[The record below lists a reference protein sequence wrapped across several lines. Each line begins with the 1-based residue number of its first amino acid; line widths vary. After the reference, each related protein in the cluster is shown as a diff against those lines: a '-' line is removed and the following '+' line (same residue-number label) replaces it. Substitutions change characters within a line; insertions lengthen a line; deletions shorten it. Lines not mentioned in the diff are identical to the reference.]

1 MSAVDVLAE
10 LRARGVKITARP
22 GGKLGLRGP
31 ARVVA
36 ELRDE
41 VRAHKAEL
49 VAFLHESSRTGAAE
63 RDDGQA
69 ERSVSQSH
77 PAPARKSA
85 TAQIHPDIAAEL
97 ERIEAEALRLGWTR
111 DRLRNVGFW
120 RPWPRGLASVL
131 ETGDRITEINSD
143 YITVRKGDGHGATQR
158 FWKSH

>member
-49 VAFLHESSRTGAAE
+49 LAFFQDSSRTGAVG
-63 RDDGQA
+63 RDDGPA
-69 ERSVSQSH
+69 ERSVSESH

-85 TAQIHPDIAAEL
+85 TAEIHPDIAAEL

-111 DRLRNVGFW
+111 DRLRNAGFW

-131 ETGDRITEINSD
+131 EAGDQVTEITSD
-143 YITVRKGDGHGATQR
+143 FITIRK
-158 FWKSH
+158 S